1 MAPWGPATVGAS
13 HHHIPMTR
21 PIVTAVG
28 RFLTPK
34 HGEPQV
40 IYRIT
45 VKRQMIPVIVGTK
58 RTRVTIKPAAA

>member
-1 MAPWGPATVGAS
+1 
-13 HHHIPMTR
+13 MTR

-40 IYRIT
+40 IDRIT
-45 VKRQMIPVIVGTK
+45 VTRQLVETISAK

>member
-1 MAPWGPATVGAS
+1 
-13 HHHIPMTR
+13 MTR

-40 IYRIT
+40 IDRIT